1 MLNVKI
7 FSEDRGTVDYIKAFD
22 LQEMLNN
29 NTPTEVINSGDSR
42 DMFLLFVLHY
52 ARYAAPKEQL
62 KEQMRKQVMNAGDSE
77 KDNLH
82 MCHLDLLTASDI
94 AFALWQYFNSHDD
107 WERKLND
114 PTKVYKHDTKWS
126 TDKTGLSMTEG
137 FKVYNELLNWCSK
150 LKEMSKRDASE
161 EDRECYK
168 DLRVSCNKMAKKLGL
183 VRVRDVPK
191 MDVAEEI
198 DLAEAREAAVAV
210 FDFDEIAMI

>member
-42 DMFLLFVLHY
+42 DMFVLFVLHY

-62 KEQMRKQVMNAGDSE
+62 KEQMRKQVMNAGASE
-77 KDNLH
+77 SDHLH
-82 MCHLDLLTASDI
+82 MCHLDLLTASDV

-114 PTKVYKHDTKWS
+114 RTKVYKHDTKWS
-126 TDKTGLSMTEG
+126 TDKTGMSMTEG
-137 FKVYNELLNWCSK
+137 YKVYNELLGWCGK
-150 LKEMSKRDASE
+150 LKEMSKGEASD
-161 EDRECYK
+161 EDKECYK

>member
-1 MLNVKI
+1 MLNVEI
-7 FSEDRGTVDYIKAFD
+7 FSEDRGTLDYID
-22 LQEMLNN
+22 VSQLQEMLKN
-29 NTPTEVINSGDSR
+29 NTPNEVASNGDSR
-42 DMFLLFVLHY
+42 DMFVLFVLHY

-62 KEQMRKQVMNAGDSE
+62 KEQMRKQVMNAGASE
-77 KDNLH
+77 GDHLH
-82 MCHLDLLTASDI
+82 MCHLDLLTASDV

-114 PTKVYKHDTKWS
+114 RTKVYKHDTKWS
-126 TDKTGLSMTEG
+126 TDKTGMSMTEG
-137 FKVYNELLNWCSK
+137 YKVYNELLDWCSK
-150 LKEMSKRDASE
+150 LKEMSKSDASE